1 MKKAIILF
9 TAVFTLFYVVS
20 CNDLKSDSNTS
31 KTYDISEFT
40 SLNLELIGE
49 VFYEQSD
56 STYLTVSGSSILID
70 ALQVSGDNGALSI
83 KLRNK
88 QKFTGKKKLVVK
100 VGSPNLSKVNFESIG
115 TLRFK
120 NKFIGDEVSINN
132 KGVGEIIIDDFQ
144 VEKFNLISKSIGSI
158 KIKGTSNMTSINS
171 VGLGEIDAAEFK
183 SKNVKVVSEGVEN
196 LSVYAEDSIDITMKG
211 LGNINYYGN
220 PAEVKT
226 DISKLGKVNRIK

>member
-1 MKKAIILF
+1 MKNGIILI
-9 TAVFTLFYVVS
+9 TAVFTLFSLLS

-56 STYLTVSGSSILID
+56 NAYLNVSGSSILID
-70 ALQVSGDNGALSI
+70 ALKVSDDNGTLSI
-83 KLRNK
+83 EMRNK
-88 QKFTGKKKLVVK
+88 RKFTGKKKLVVK
-100 VGSPNLSKVNFESIG
+100 IGSPHLAKVNFESIG
-115 TLRFK
+115 TLHFK
-120 NKFIGDEVSINN
+120 NKFIGDELSINN
-132 KGVGEIIIDDFQ
+132 KGVGEIIIDNCQ
-144 VEKFNLISKSIGSI
+144 VEKFNLDSKSIGSI
-158 KIKGTSNMTSINS
+158 KIKGTSNLTSINS
-171 VGLGEIDAAEFK
+171 VGLGEIDASEFK
-183 SKNVKVVSEGVEN
+183 SKKVKVVSEGVEN
-196 LSVYAEDSIDITMKG
+196 LSVYAEESIDITMKG

>member
-9 TAVFTLFYVVS
+9 TAVFILFSLMS
-20 CNDLKSDSNTS
+20 CNDFKSDSITS
-31 KTYDISEFT
+31 KTYDISEFS

-56 STYLTVSGSSILID
+56 SAYLNISGSSNLID
-70 ALQVSGDNGALSI
+70 ALQVSDDNGTLSI

-100 VGSPNLSKVNFESIG
+100 VGSPHLSKVNFESIG

-132 KGVGEIIIDDFQ
+132 KGVGEIVIDDFQ
-144 VEKFNLISKSIGSI
+144 VEKFNLNSKSIGSI

-171 VGLGEIDAAEFK
+171 VGLGEIDASEFK
-183 SKNVKVVSEGVEN
+183 SKKVKVVSEGMEN

>member
-9 TAVFTLFYVVS
+9 TAVFTLFSLFS

-49 VFYEQSD
+49 VIYEQSD
-56 STYLTVSGSSILID
+56 STYLNVSGSSILID
-70 ALQVSGDNGALSI
+70 ALQVSDDNGALSI

-100 VGSPNLSKVNFESIG
+100 VGSPHLSKVNFESIG

-120 NKFIGDEVSINN
+120 NRFIGDEFSINN
-132 KGVGEIIIDDFQ
+132 KDVGEIIIDDCQ

-158 KIKGTSNMTSINS
+158 KIKGTSNLTSINS
-171 VGLGEIDAAEFK
+171 VGLGEIDASEFK
-183 SKNVKVVSEGVEN
+183 SKNVKVLSEGMEN
-196 LSVYAEDSIDITMKG
+196 LSVYAENSIDITMKG

-220 PAEVKT
+220 PSEVNT
-226 DISKLGKVNRIK
+226 DISKLGKVDRIK

>member
-9 TAVFTLFYVVS
+9 TAVFTLFSLFS

-49 VFYEQSD
+49 VFYEQAD
-56 STYLTVSGSSILID
+56 SAYLNVSGSSILID
-70 ALQVSGDNGALSI
+70 ALQVSSDNGVLSI

-100 VGSPNLSKVNFESIG
+100 VGSPHLAKVNFESVG
-115 TLRFK
+115 TLHFK
-120 NKFIGDEVSINN
+120 NKFIGNEVSINN
-132 KGVGEIIIDDFQ
+132 KGVGQIIIDNFQ

-158 KIKGTSNMTSINS
+158 KIKGTSNSTSINS
-171 VGLGEIDAAEFK
+171 VGLGEIDASEFK
-183 SKNVKVVSEGVEN
+183 SKKVKVVSEGMEN

>member
-9 TAVFTLFYVVS
+9 TAVFTLFSLVS

-56 STYLTVSGSSILID
+56 STYLSISGSSILID
-70 ALQVSGDNGALSI
+70 ALEVSDDNGSLSI

-100 VGSPNLSKVNFESIG
+100 VGSPHLSKVNFESIG

-120 NKFIGDEVSINN
+120 NKFIGDELSINN

-144 VEKFNLISKSIGSI
+144 VEKFNLVSKSIGSI

-171 VGLGEIDAAEFK
+171 VGLGEIDASEFR
-183 SKNVKVVSEGVEN
+183 SKNVKIVSEGVEN
-196 LSVYAEDSIDITMKG
+196 LSVYAEESIDITMKG

>member
-1 MKKAIILF
+1 M
-9 TAVFTLFYVVS
+9 S
-20 CNDLKSDSNTS
+20 CDDLKSDSNTS

-56 STYLTVSGSSILID
+56 STHLNVSGSSILID
-70 ALQVSGDNGALSI
+70 ALQVSDDNGALSI

-88 QKFTGKKKLVVK
+88 QKFTGKKKLIVK
-100 VGSPNLSKVNFESIG
+100 VGSPHLSKVNFESIG
-115 TLRFK
+115 TLHFK

-144 VEKFNLISKSIGSI
+144 VEKFNLVSKSIGSI
-158 KIKGTSNMTSINS
+158 KIKGTSNLTAINS
-171 VGLGEIDAAEFK
+171 VGWLGEIDASEFK
-183 SKNVKVVSEGVEN
+183 SKNVKVISEGMEN
-196 LSVYAEDSIDITMKG
+196 LSVYAEESIDITMKG

-220 PAEVKT
+220 PAEVK
-226 DISKLGKVNRIK
+226 NWYF

>member
-1 MKKAIILF
+1 M
-9 TAVFTLFYVVS
+9 S
-20 CNDLKSDSNTS
+20 CNDFKSDSNTS
-31 KTYDISEFT
+31 KTYDISEFS

-56 STYLTVSGSSILID
+56 SAYLNISGSSNLID
-70 ALQVSGDNGALSI
+70 ALQVSDDNGTLSI

-100 VGSPNLSKVNFESIG
+100 VGSPHLSKVNFESIG

-132 KGVGEIIIDDFQ
+132 KGVGEIVIDDFQ
-144 VEKFNLISKSIGSI
+144 VEKFNLNSKSIGSI

-171 VGLGEIDAAEFK
+171 VGLGEIDASEFK
-183 SKNVKVVSEGVEN
+183 SKKVKVVSEGMEN

>member
-9 TAVFTLFYVVS
+9 TAVFTLFSLVS
-20 CNDLKSDSNTS
+20 CNDLKSDSNIS
-31 KTYDISEFT
+31 KTYEISEFT

-56 STYLTVSGSSILID
+56 STYLNVSGSSILID
-70 ALQVSGDNGALSI
+70 ALKVSDDNGTLSI

-100 VGSPNLSKVNFESIG
+100 VGSPHLSKVNFESIG

-132 KGVGEIIIDDFQ
+132 KGVGEIIIDDCQ
-144 VEKFNLISKSIGSI
+144 VEKFNLVSKSIGSI
-158 KIKGTSNMTSINS
+158 KIKGTSNLTSINS
-171 VGLGEIDAAEFK
+171 VGLGEINASEFK
-183 SKNVKVVSEGVEN
+183 SKKVKVVSEGMEN
-196 LSVYAEDSIDITMKG
+196 LSVYAEDSIDIIMKG

>member
-1 MKKAIILF
+1 MKKANILI
-9 TAVFTLFYVVS
+9 TAVFILFSLVS

-56 STYLTVSGSSILID
+56 SAYLNVSGSSILIE
-70 ALQVSGDNGALSI
+70 ALKVSDDKGELSI
-83 KLRNK
+83 ELRNK
-88 QKFTGKKKLVVK
+88 RKFTGKKKLVVR
-100 VGSPNLSKVNFESIG
+100 VGSPHLTKINFESIG
-115 TLRFK
+115 TLHIK
-120 NKFIGDEVSINN
+120 NNFISDELSIDN
-132 KGVGEIIIDDFQ
+132 KGVGEIIIDDCQ
-144 VEKFNLISKSIGSI
+144 VEKFSLTSKSIGSI
-158 KIKGTSNMTSINS
+158 KIKGTSNLTYINS
-171 VGLGEIDAAEFK
+171 VGLGEIDASEFK
-183 SKNVKVVSEGVEN
+183 SKKVKIVSEGMEN

-220 PAEVKT
+220 PAEVNT

>member
-9 TAVFTLFYVVS
+9 TAVFTLFSLFS

-56 STYLTVSGSSILID
+56 STYLNVTGSSILID
-70 ALQVSGDNGALSI
+70 ALQVSDDNGTLSI

-88 QKFTGKKKLVVK
+88 QKFTGKKKLIVK
-100 VGSPNLSKVNFESIG
+100 VGSPHLSKVNFESIG

-132 KGVGEIIIDDFQ
+132 RGVGEIIIDDFQ
-144 VEKFNLISKSIGSI
+144 LEKFNLVSKSIGSI

-171 VGLGEIDAAEFK
+171 VGLGEIDASEFK
-183 SKNVKVVSEGVEN
+183 SKNVKVVSEGMEN
-196 LSVYAEDSIDITMKG
+196 LSVYAADSIDITMKG

>member
-1 MKKAIILF
+1 MKKGIILI
-9 TAVFTLFYVVS
+9 TAIFTLFSLFS

-31 KTYDISEFT
+31 KTFEISEFT
-40 SLNLELIGE
+40 SLNLELIGD

-56 STYLTVSGSSILID
+56 SSYLNVSGSSILID
-70 ALQVSGDNGALSI
+70 ALEVDDNKGELSI

-88 QKFTGKKKLVVK
+88 QKFTDKNKLVVK
-100 VGSPNLSKVNFESIG
+100 IGSPHLAKVNFESIG
-115 TLRFK
+115 TLHFK
-120 NKFIGDEVSINN
+120 NKFIGDELSINN
-132 KGVGEIIIDDFQ
+132 KGVGAIIIDDCQ

-158 KIKGTSNMTSINS
+158 KIKGTSNLTSINS
-171 VGLGEIDAAEFK
+171 VGLGEIDASEFK
-183 SKNVKVVSEGVEN
+183 SKNVKVVSEGMEN

-226 DISKLGKVNRIK
+226 DISKLGNVNRIK

>member
-9 TAVFTLFYVVS
+9 TAVFTLFSLVS
-20 CNDLKSDSNTS
+20 CNDLKADSNTS

-40 SLNLELIGE
+40 SLDLELIGE

-56 STYLTVSGSSILID
+56 STYLNVSGSSILID
-70 ALQVSGDNGALSI
+70 ALQVSDDNGALSI

-100 VGSPNLSKVNFESIG
+100 VGSPHLAKVNFESIG
-115 TLRFK
+115 SLRFK
-120 NKFIGDEVSINN
+120 NKFIGDDLSINN

-144 VEKFNLISKSIGSI
+144 VEKFNLVSKSIGSI
-158 KIKGTSNMTSINS
+158 KIKGTSNSTSINS
-171 VGLGEIDAAEFK
+171 VGLGEIDASEFK
-183 SKNVKVVSEGVEN
+183 SKKVKIVSEGVEN

>member
-9 TAVFTLFYVVS
+9 TAVFTLFSLVS
-20 CNDLKSDSNTS
+20 CNDLKSDSNIS
-31 KTYDISEFT
+31 KTYEISEFT

-56 STYLTVSGSSILID
+56 STYLNVSGSSILID
-70 ALQVSGDNGALSI
+70 ALKVSDDNGTLSI

-100 VGSPNLSKVNFESIG
+100 VGSPHLSKVNFESIG

-132 KGVGEIIIDDFQ
+132 KGVGKIIIDDLQ
-144 VEKFNLISKSIGSI
+144 VEKFNLVSKSIGSI
-158 KIKGTSNMTSINS
+158 KIKGTSNLTSINS
-171 VGLGEIDAAEFK
+171 VGLGEINASEFK
-183 SKNVKVVSEGVEN
+183 SKKVKVVSEGMEN
-196 LSVYAEDSIDITMKG
+196 LSVYAEDSIDIIMKG

>member
-9 TAVFTLFYVVS
+9 TAVFTLFSLVS

-56 STYLTVSGSSILID
+56 STYLNVSGSSILID
-70 ALQVSGDNGALSI
+70 ALQVSDDNRALSI

-100 VGSPNLSKVNFESIG
+100 IGSPHLSKVNFESIG

-144 VEKFNLISKSIGSI
+144 VEKFNLVSKSIGSI

-171 VGLGEIDAAEFK
+171 VGLGEIDASEFK
-183 SKNVKVVSEGVEN
+183 SKNVKVVSEGMEN

-220 PAEVKT
+220 PAQVKT